1 MVGLSHLWSRSRII
15 RSVHF
20 KEFPSKENHGLLELQ
35 LVQTLVV
42 ILHCEQFEQNGII
55 AACPSS
61 GRYSV
66 MEGCELAVVSKMTNN
81 C

>member
-1 MVGLSHLWSRSRII
+1 MQVHGITQDMVGLSHLLSSSRII
-15 RSVHF
+15 KSIYF

-35 LVQTLVV
+35 LVQTIVV
-42 ILHCEQFEQNGII
+42 ILHCKQLE

-61 GRYSV
+61 WNYSV
-66 MEGCELAVVSKMTNN
+66 MEGCGY